1 MKKISLQKKHAI
13 AHIQSTVTNTIIT
26 ITDLQGNTKT
36 WSSSGNAGF
45 KGSRRST
52 NYAAQATADHVARTA
67 TQLGVK
73 SVEVK
78 IKGISFGKESAL
90 RGLLTGGLLITKISD
105 ITPIPHNGCRRK
117 KKRRV

>member
-1 MKKISLQKKHAI
+1 MKKVSIYKKHAI
-13 AHIQSTVTNTIIT
+13 AHIQSTLTNTIIT

-36 WSSSGNAGF
+36 WSSSGNIGF

-52 NYAAQATADHVARTA
+52 NYAAQATADHVARVA
-67 TQLGVK
+67 LQLGIQ
-73 SVEVK
+73 SAEVR
-78 IKGISFGKESAL
+78 IKGFSFGKESAL

-105 ITPIPHNGCRRK
+105 LTPLPHNGCRAK